1 MVLRFERGRVR
12 RLGVP
17 SRASC
22 VDGARPSE
30 ARQQGP
36 SFFAFDHKLEYAEEF
51 GLSVSQRRV
60 GETVRRRWLQRA
72 VDAFEG
78 RAEPVLLKY
87 DYPTRH
93 GDLIETFLDIRRG
106 SADLTNWKEY
116 GFQHLSGSDVR
127 SVRWCASNLLTA
139 CCWFRSGLAGR
150 PNAHAC
156 CCVWTK
162 RNQRDSVSFRIRIDA
177 TRRA

>member
-1 MVLRFERGRVR
+1 LHTDLPSPDDAEPPMVLRFERGRVR

-78 RAEPVLLKY
+78 RAE
-87 DYPTRH
+87 
-93 GDLIETFLDIRRG
+93 
-106 SADLTNWKEY
+106 LTNWKEY